1 MTDDPDYAPS
11 TVLIML
17 GPLHFQHSG
26 NADVLSVKIADPDEL
41 SSSLS
46 EAGKLIKDESL
57 DSVHVIMKSS
67 SVSLLY
73 DDSIIATFFNGM
85 RPGAETTIHVLGSQ
99 DIPVNDGDVDDIRTS
114 IRSSGLRLT
123 EEALADGDE
132 GGWVLKGV
140 KPGGSE
146 NDDE

>member
-1 MTDDPDYAPS
+1 
-11 TVLIML
+11 ML

-41 SSSLS
+41 SSSLI

-73 DDSIIATFFNGM
+73 DDSIISTFFNGM

-132 GGWVLKGV
+132 GGWILKGV

-146 NDDE
+146 NDDD